1 MIDFEKELKAILD
14 NDPLDIL
21 KVKPK
26 VSSVISPDNR
36 LKVAFEAINRFIDDT
51 GLEPTKSRDINE
63 RRLFSRLESLRES
76 PEKAAMLLEL
86 DKHNLLDDVEVPEP
100 LIIETVDDVLDAD
113 PLGLLG
119 DGTDDAGENVDIF
132 DLTNL
137 PSQSRTLTD
146 FVAKRKPCRDFENYK
161 EQFITVQKEIK
172 ENKRKLFDYSN
183 KGEALVEGNYYI
195 LGGMLLY
202 LEKKEVATVT
212 KTIEGKRFREDG
224 RTRCIFENGT
234 ESNMLSRSL
243 AKALDLG
250 GKVVTQTEDQINNE
264 FKENFGIDDG
274 KGDKSIIKEEDE
286 LAGTIYILQSLS
298 KNTEIQSFE
307 SLYKVGFSS
316 TEVKKR
322 IANAENEPTY
332 LMSPVSIVA
341 EYQAYNMNTQKFEKL
356 LHRFLSEVC
365 LDLEVADKKGR
376 MHQPREWF
384 IAPLE
389 VINRA
394 IELIATGQIQHYRYD
409 VQLKEVV
416 PV

>member
-1 MIDFEKELKAILD
+1 MIDFEKELKAILE

-21 KVKPK
+21 KTKPK

-36 LKVAFEAINRFIDDT
+36 LKASFEEINKFIDDN
-51 GLEPTKSRDINE
+51 GSEPTKSRDINE
-63 RRLFSRLESLRES
+63 RRLFSRLESLKES
-76 PEKAAMLLEL
+76 PEKATMLLDQ
-86 DKHNLLDDVEVPEP
+86 DKHNLLGDVEIPEP
-100 LIIETVDDVLDAD
+100 LIIETVDDVLEAD

-119 DGTDDAGENVDIF
+119 LGDDEGDSNDEADIF

-146 FVAKRKPCRDFENYK
+146 FVAKRKPCKDFANYE
-161 EQFITVQKEIK
+161 EQFVTVQREIK

-183 KGEALVEGNYYI
+183 TGDALVEGNYYI
-195 LGGMLLY
+195 LGGILLF
-202 LEKKEVATVT
+202 LEKKEVATYS
-212 KTIEGKRFREDG
+212 KTVDGKRFREDG

-243 AKALDLG
+243 AKALDKG
-250 GKVVTQTEDQINNE
+250 GKVVTQTEDQINKE
-264 FKENFGIDDG
+264 FEQNFGVDS
-274 KGDKSIIKEEDE
+274 DKDSIVNDEDE

-298 KNTEIQSFE
+298 TEAEIQSLLN
-307 SLYKVGFSS
+307 LYKVGFS
-316 TEVKKR
+316 TTTVKKR

-332 LMSPVSIVA
+332 LMSPVKIVA
-341 EYQAYNMNTQKFEKL
+341 EYEAYNMNTQKFEKL
-356 LHRFLSEVC
+356 LHRFLADVC
-365 LDLEVADKKGR
+365 LDLSVADSKGR

-384 IAPLE
+384 IAPLD

-416 PV
+416 AV